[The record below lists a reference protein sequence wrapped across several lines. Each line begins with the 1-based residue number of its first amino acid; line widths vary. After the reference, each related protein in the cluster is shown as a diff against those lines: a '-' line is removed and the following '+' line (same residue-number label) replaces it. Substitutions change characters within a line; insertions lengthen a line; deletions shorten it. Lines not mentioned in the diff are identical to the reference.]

1 MTYYQW
7 TNNSPILVHTRLT
20 FPRFDPM
27 HRTQVDMSKFRELHL
42 IRGEWDGLKHVSEGQ
57 ASDNKFFAGPN
68 LLSNQTSTRTLRR
81 QSPILRCRPR
91 PNPYLSV
98 SDILIPLSS
107 RPAISTVFLRRP
119 KQVAGTFLKRNKTN
133 IHNKGAFQVMYHK
146 YVLSTYEKLASG
158 DPIGYEVHKCVG
170 VACNDQQGDHRG
182 VLHAVQF
189 SSRPSWSLTAR
200 YAAGKRYPQE
210 ISKSVVN
217 QVQSH
222 IINLAG

>member
-1 MTYYQW
+1 MWVTDKQA
-7 TNNSPILVHTRLT
+7 TTSPLPARNFLTKHQCINFNSPH
-20 FPRFDPM
+20 
-27 HRTQVDMSKFRELHL
+27 
-42 IRGEWDGLKHVSEGQ
+42 
-57 ASDNKFFAGPN
+57 
-68 LLSNQTSTRTLRR
+68 

-107 RPAISTVFLRRP
+107 RPAISTVLLRRP
-119 KQVAGTFLKRNKTN
+119 KQVDGTFLKRNKTN

-158 DPIGYEVHKCVG
+158 DPIGYKVHKCVG

-182 VLHAVQF
+182 VLHADQF